1 MSSDSS
7 DVTKE
12 DLRQLNSE
20 KEQLQSEV
28 AGLRAELEQLQNLS
42 ENQKSDILS
51 LQLLVNET
59 VEASATGFEEQRKL
73 RQRCADLEQQ
83 LAQLRHQQDV
93 SIAPATLVRSLARKL
108 GADSE
113 DQPPKKP
120 VEEGEI
126 HRYETELTALKNKL
140 RDTDSQLQ
148 EALKSKTT
156 NVNVATSSSGDTRP
170 DPEGARACDMCN
182 NYEKQLV
189 LEQRE
194 AAAARERRDMLEQ
207 ALKLATEELEGARSI
222 HEETIRSWH
231 AERAASTTALEE
243 LRAAV
248 DGARST
254 LADSTAAAHQASQ
267 RALQQVTTLT
277 VQRETLQRQLDRSVL
292 RDGPLEGLRAAVDG
306 ARSTL
311 ADSTAAAHQASQR
324 ALQQVTTLTVQRET
338 LQRQLDRSVLR
349 DGPLEGLRA
358 AVDGA
363 RSTLADSTAAA
374 HQASQRALQ
383 QVTTLTVQRETLQRQ
398 LDSLECD
405 NAMLIGRFTKKAEEM
420 QSEFIDLPD
429 SVEELQLCMLELRE
443 QLICVQ
449 IGREEAL
456 AAERDL
462 RGQLVEHA
470 AACQR
475 QDTALQH
482 ASQQLQHAR
491 EELERL
497 ATEREQLQELG
508 GKLRQSND
516 TINSLLD
523 DKKRMLGEVAELRA
537 RVSALQQELDNSE
550 KVQQDFVRLSQS
562 LQVQLQRIREADTEV
577 RWQHDEDVTSCP
589 SCHVALPNTKKKVH
603 CRHCGRIFCAACAA
617 HTVASGPRRA
627 PARVCAVCRTLLQP
641 HTAPYFSTA
650 PPHTPD

>member
-7 DVTKE
+7 DVTKVEGAGGGGGAEQPARRGLEEEFNVQRARMKELFLQKEE

-277 VQRETLQRQLDRSVL
+277 VQRETLQRQLD
-292 RDGPLEGLRAAVDG
+292 
-306 ARSTL
+306 
-311 ADSTAAAHQASQR
+311 
-324 ALQQVTTLTVQRET
+324 
-338 LQRQLDRSVLR
+338 
-349 DGPLEGLRA
+349 
-358 AVDGA
+358 
-363 RSTLADSTAAA
+363 
-374 HQASQRALQ
+374 
-383 QVTTLTVQRETLQRQ
+383 
-398 LDSLECD
+398 SLECD

-491 EELERL
+491 
-497 ATEREQLQELG
+497 
-508 GKLRQSND
+508 
-516 TINSLLD
+516 
-523 DKKRMLGEVAELRA
+523 
-537 RVSALQQELDNSE
+537 
-550 KVQQDFVRLSQS
+550 
-562 LQVQLQRIREADTEV
+562 
-577 RWQHDEDVTSCP
+577 
-589 SCHVALPNTKKKVH
+589 
-603 CRHCGRIFCAACAA
+603 
-617 HTVASGPRRA
+617 
-627 PARVCAVCRTLLQP
+627 
-641 HTAPYFSTA
+641 
-650 PPHTPD
+650 